1 MNNFCIDTIEVI
13 LSDCRN
19 TAAAKQCVNSSCI
32 DTTEVI
38 LSDCRNTAAAKQ
50 CATNSCIDTT
60 EVILSDCCNTT
71 EGQAL
76 KQCDSFFRRSGRW
89 SLTGDSH

>member
-1 MNNFCIDTIEVI
+1 MYVLYYWEALDRSVNNFCIDTIEVI
-13 LSDCRN
+13 LSDYRN

-38 LSDCRNTAAAKQ
+38 LSDCCNTA
-50 CATNSCIDTT
+50 
-60 EVILSDCCNTT
+60 

-76 KQCDSFFRRSGRW
+76 KQCD
-89 SLTGDSH
+89 